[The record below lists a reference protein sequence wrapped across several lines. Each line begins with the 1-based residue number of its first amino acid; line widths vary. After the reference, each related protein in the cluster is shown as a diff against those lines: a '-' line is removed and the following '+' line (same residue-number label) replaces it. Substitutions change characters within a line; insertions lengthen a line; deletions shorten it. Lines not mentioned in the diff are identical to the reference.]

1 MFVYNL
7 SIRDLLKCFTTAELM
22 RWSYIK
28 EVYEAELRT
37 GPSATGVFEEHT
49 DEGKK
54 RWEDLQKRV
63 VEHVSLIVFF
73 HLKVFLLL

>member
-1 MFVYNL
+1 
-7 SIRDLLKCFTTAELM
+7 M

-73 HLKVFLLL
+73 HLKVFLLLWISLDAYVNSPL